1 MLGIVLAV
9 ALAGGGMQER
19 PMLGPPD
26 LRTLPV
32 TAPTLTEAYG
42 SDPVQVGELR
52 LPQGTGPFPVA
63 VIIHGGCWTR
73 GFEDR
78 GGTAPIASALAA
90 RGIATWNIGY
100 RQMGD
105 EGGGWPGTFQ
115 DWGAATDHL
124 RSLAARHPLDLD
136 RVAVVGHSA
145 GAHAALF
152 VAARQTLAATS
163 EVRGPDPLAV
173 DAAVAIDGPADL
185 RTMIGFD
192 QQVCGAPVIA
202 NLLGGSPT
210 DQAERYAQGN
220 PAERLPL
227 GADQYLVASVVLPP
241 PAAAAYRASA
251 TAAGD
256 RVEVLTLEGAG
267 HFNMIAPGEPTWTEV
282 ETLIVERVFAAPAP

>member
-1 MLGIVLAV
+1 MLGIVLAT

-78 GGTAPIASALAA
+78 GGTAPSASALVA
-90 RGIATWNIGY
+90 RGVATWNIGY

-105 EGGGWPGTFQ
+105 AGGGWPGTFQ

-124 RSLAARHPLDLD
+124 RSLATRHPLDLD
-136 RVAVVGHSA
+136 RVVVVGHSA

-152 VAARQTLAATS
+152 VAARPTLETTS
-163 EVRGPDPLAV
+163 DVRGSNPLPV
-173 DAAVAIDGPADL
+173 DAAVAIDGPADIRAL
-185 RTMIGFD
+185 IGVD
-192 QQVCGAPVIA
+192 EQICGAPVIA
-202 NLLGGSPT
+202 NLFGGGPA
-210 DQAERYAQGN
+210 DQARRYAEGN
-220 PAERLPL
+220 PAQRLPL
-227 GADQYLVASVVLPP
+227 GADQYLVASAVLPP
-241 PAAAAYRASA
+241 PVAEAYRVAA
-251 TAAGD
+251 NAAGD
-256 RVEVLTLEGAG
+256 RVEILTLEDAG
-267 HFNMIAPGEPTWTEV
+267 HFNMIAPGEPGWTEV
-282 ETLIVERVFAAPAP
+282 ETLIVERALATPTL